1 MIRYSKLGY
10 VELNVSDIA
19 KSENFYKDVVGL
31 EHVGKRQDGSVL
43 FRCDVDRYSL
53 ALHQANPAGCKRV
66 GWMLE
71 DASQFEN
78 LHNRLREGGV
88 PYEELPA
95 SECKA
100 RQIGRVTRMVEEN
113 AKATL
118 EFYVPEDDTPNKPFE
133 PTHTKIERLGH
144 VVFSTP
150 RNKEAIAFFRDM
162 LNFRVSDSIGENVTF
177 MRPFP
182 NPFHHGIGIGRGARP
197 LFHHLNF
204 MVTEIDDIGR
214 ALNRLKR
221 NNVLIVYGPGRHPPS
236 GSIFLYFLDP
246 DAITLEYSFGMEEFP
261 ENDAREPRLLLP
273 VPESIDTWGSARD
286 PRFAAVGEMEVAR
299 IGKISP

>member
-1 MIRYSKLGY
+1 MLRYRKLGY

-19 KSENFYKDVVGL
+19 KSENFYKDIVGL
-31 EHVGKRQDGSVL
+31 ERVGKRQDGSVL

-53 ALHQANPAGCKRV
+53 ALHQGEPAGFKRV

-71 DASQFEN
+71 NASQFEN
-78 LHNRLREGGV
+78 LHTRLRECGV
-88 PYEELPA
+88 PYEELPT

-100 RQIGRVTRMVEEN
+100 RQIGRATRMVEAN
-113 AKATL
+113 ANATL
-118 EFYVPEDDTPNKPFE
+118 EFYIPKDDTPNKPFE
-133 PTHTKIERLGH
+133 ATHTKIQRLGH
-144 VVFSTP
+144 VVFCTP
-150 RNKEAIAFFRDM
+150 RSKEAVTVFRDV
-162 LNFRVSDSIGENVTF
+162 LNFRVSDSIGENITF

-204 MVTEIDDIGR
+204 MVTEIDGIGR

-221 NNVLIVYGPGRHPPS
+221 NNVQIVYGPGRHPPS
-236 GSIFLYFLDP
+236 DSIFLYFLDP
-246 DAITLEYSFGMEEFP
+246 DGITLEYSFGMEEFP
-261 ENDAREPRLLLP
+261 ENDAREPRVLLP

-286 PRFAAVGEMEVAR
+286 PRFATVGEMEVAR
-299 IGKISP
+299 IGKFGS

>member
-10 VELNVSDIA
+10 VELNVSDIT

-31 EHVGKRQDGSVL
+31 ERVGKRQDGSVL

-53 ALHQANPAGCKRV
+53 ALHQAKLAGCKRV

-78 LHNRLREGGV
+78 LHNRLRERRV
-88 PYEELPA
+88 PYEEFPA

-100 RQIGRVTRMVEEN
+100 RQIGRATRMVEAN
-113 AKATL
+113 TNATL
-118 EFYVPEDDTPNKPFE
+118 EFYVPEDDAPNKPFE
-133 PTHTKIERLGH
+133 PTHTKIQRLGH

-150 RNKEAIAFFRDM
+150 RNKEAITVFRDA

-182 NPFHHGIGIGRGARP
+182 NPYHHGIGIGHGARP

-221 NNVLIVYGPGRHPPS
+221 DNVQIVYGPGRHPPS

-246 DAITLEYSFGMEEFP
+246 DGITLEYSFGMEEFP
-261 ENDAREPRLLLP
+261 ETDAREPRLLQP

-286 PRFAAVGEMEVAR
+286 SRFATVGEMEIAR
-299 IGKISP
+299 IGQISS